1 MKFLVL
7 GCNGMAG
14 HMISL
19 YLKEHDYEVRGF
31 ARTPSA
37 FVETFVGDARDTAL
51 LREVIRSGDFDS
63 VVNCIGI
70 LNQAAEENKADAAF
84 LNGCLPHELV
94 RMAEGTRTQVIH
106 ISTDCVFSGDRGRY
120 TETDLRDG
128 TSFYARSKALGEIEE
143 PGHVTLRQSIV
154 GPDLKAE
161 GIGLLNW
168 FLQQTGEV
176 NGYTRVMWTGLT
188 TLELAKAVEMAA
200 QERLQGLY
208 NMVPDESISKHDLL
222 ALFNRYLRVAKVTIR
237 PCDRVKE
244 DKSLVRT
251 RWDVEYRAPGYEAMI
266 RELAEWMKAHRE
278 LYPQYALV

>member
-14 HMISL
+14 HLISL
-19 YLKEHDYEVRGF
+19 YLKERGHEVWGF
-31 ARTPSA
+31 ARTPSP
-37 FVETFVGDARDTAL
+37 FVRTIVGDARDAAQIGDA
-51 LREVIRSGDFDS
+51 IRDGAFDS
-63 VVNCIGI
+63 AVNCIGI
-70 LNQAAEENKADAAF
+70 LNRAAEENKADAAF
-84 LNGCLPHELV
+84 LNGCLPHALV
-94 RMAEGTRTQVIH
+94 QMAEGTGTQIIQ

-128 TSFYARSKALGEIEE
+128 TSFYARSKALGELEE

-154 GPDLKAE
+154 GPDMKAE

-188 TLELAKAVEMAA
+188 TLELAKVVEMAA
-200 QERLQGLY
+200 RERLQGLY

-222 ALFNRYLRVAKVTIR
+222 ALFNRYLRAEKVTIH
-237 PCDRVKE
+237 PYDRVKE

-266 RELAEWMKAHRE
+266 RELAEWMKAHKD
-278 LYPQYALV
+278 LYPQYRIG